1 MKTLIVLLASMT
13 LALAAER
20 PDSDARRSARQAD
33 IDARVWR
40 QIVKQSKDKPDAAAY
55 LSTMKAHQD
64 SIAAKRAAHD
74 KEVSDRAKKQKPVK

>member
-13 LALAAER
+13 LSLAAER
-20 PDSDARRSARQAD
+20 PDADARRAARQAD

-55 LSTMKAHQD
+55 LATMKSHQD
-64 SIAAKRAAHD
+64 AIAAKRAAHD
-74 KEVSDRAKKQKPVK
+74 KEVADRAKKQKPVK